1 METEIEYRKIK
12 EQEKQKVKLFIDEVL
27 DNLERKE
34 FFMPFTEE
42 EIEDFF
48 DINKIITYGAYHEG
62 KLIGMAQLYI
72 EQSYIENIKNI
83 INLESN
89 KIAELGGYLVKE
101 EYRKKGIMKKLETI
115 LINEAKKLKLE
126 YIVITVHPENIASN
140 KATQYTGAKI
150 VKTTNIGQ
158 YLRNIYLLHVD

>member
-1 METEIEYRKIK
+1 MELEYRKIK
-12 EQEKQKVKLFIDEVL
+12 IEEKQKVKIFIDEVY

-34 FFMPFTEE
+34 FFMPFTEQ

-48 DINKIITYGAYHEG
+48 DINKIITYGAYHGE

-72 EQSYIENIKNI
+72 EQSCIENIKNI

-89 KIAELGGYLVKE
+89 EVGELGGYLVQD
-101 EYRKKGIMKKLETI
+101 EYRNKGIMKKLETI

-150 VKTTNIGQ
+150 VKTTNIGE
-158 YLRNIYLLHVD
+158 YLRNIYLLQIT